1 MSVALIE
8 SYEVEAYNTAK
19 ESENKIHDDEVARKF
34 GFSGGLVPGVDVYAY
49 MTHLP
54 MARWGRDW
62 LEHGTASCRFA
73 KPVYDGNL
81 AVVTGVTVGEALAL
95 EVRSAGVLCA
105 TGSAGLVEPSL
116 PIAVDYMAVVQR
128 ATRAPASPESLKPGD
143 WLGIDPVAA
152 GADYMAAYLADLRE
166 TNPIYAE
173 EGLVHPGMILRM
185 ANWALGQNVVL
196 GPWIHVGSEI
206 RNFSAARVGDDL
218 SIRARVVSNHEH
230 KGHLFVELDALVVAN
245 GRMPVAQVNHT
256 AIYRPRQV
264 ANL

>member
-1 MSVALIE
+1 MSAATIE

-19 ESENKIHDDEVARKF
+19 ESENKIHDDDVARKF

-54 MARWGRDW
+54 MARWGRAW
-62 LEHGTASCRFA
+62 LERGTASCRFA

-81 AVVTGVTVGEALAL
+81 AVVTGVSSGDTLEI

-105 TGSAGLVEPSL
+105 TGSAGLVEPGL
-116 PIAVDYMAVVQR
+116 PVAGDYVAVMQR
-128 ATRAPASPESLKPGD
+128 ATREPASPESLKPGD

-152 GADYMAAYLADLRE
+152 GADYMAGYLADLRE
-166 TNPIYAE
+166 TDPIYAD

-218 SIRARVVSNHEH
+218 PIRARVTSNHEH

-245 GRMPVAQVNHT
+245 GRMPVAQVHHS

-264 ANL
+264 AGI

>member
-1 MSVALIE
+1 MSAAAIE

-19 ESENKIHDDEVARKF
+19 DSENKIHDDAVARKF

-54 MARWGRDW
+54 VVRWGRAW
-62 LEHGTASCRFA
+62 LEHGTASCRFG

-81 AVVTGVTVGEALAL
+81 AVVTGTQDADGLAL
-95 EVRSAGVLCA
+95 EVHSGGVLCA
-105 TGSAGLVEPSL
+105 TGRAAL
-116 PIAVDYMAVVQR
+116 PPPPPPITADYVAVVQR
-128 ATRAPASPESLKPGD
+128 ATRDPASPESLKPGD

-152 GADYMAAYLADLRE
+152 GADYMAGYLADLRE
-166 TNPIYAE
+166 TNPIYSD

-185 ANWALGQNVVL
+185 ANWALGQNVLL

-206 RNFSAARVGDDL
+206 QNYSAARVGDDL

-230 KGHLFVELDALVVAN
+230 KGHLFVELDALVLAN

-264 ANL
+264 ADL